1 MGVSQ
6 GHWGRSWCLGEGE
19 AALRWGWC
27 CLDKCAGGK
36 SPRFSLSAADSGLV
50 QDLCCGRSCVQ
61 SPEGTAVCTA
71 GFPSQEGMGSRGCQR
86 GAQGGPVLHP
96 CGGHI
101 AVPGKQHWVHGS
113 SHGACCVLMESL
125 AAALAGPFPDGEPHP
140 AAPSMQSQRSTQQGL
155 R

>member
-1 MGVSQ
+1 M
-6 GHWGRSWCLGEGE
+6 
-19 AALRWGWC
+19 
-27 CLDKCAGGK
+27 
-36 SPRFSLSAADSGLV
+36 
-50 QDLCCGRSCVQ
+50 Q

-71 GFPSQEGMGSRGCQR
+71 SFPSQEGMGSRGCQR